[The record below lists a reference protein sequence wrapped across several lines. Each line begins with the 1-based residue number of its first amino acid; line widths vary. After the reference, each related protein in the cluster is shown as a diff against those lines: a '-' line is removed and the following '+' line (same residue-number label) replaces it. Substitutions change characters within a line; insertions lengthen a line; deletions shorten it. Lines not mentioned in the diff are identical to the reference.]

1 VKVQPSSLDELAPAA
16 KTVRGVQVAAAT
28 KGPGGF
34 ASAMTRSLKAE
45 AATEAK
51 ATPDATATPD
61 AKVTPG
67 SKATETR
74 SAVPNAKRVAGL
86 EGSGVPEPIKL
97 RKGEAMTQVEG
108 RAYAE
113 VTEGK
118 RDGMFINTTN
128 NVRRGQA
135 FVLVFKNDTEYH
147 IYGTGKDRVVVSMR
161 RRDDATPAATP
172 TGTTPVVST
181 T

>member
-61 AKVTPG
+61 AK
-67 SKATETR
+67 ATETR

-113 VTEGK
+113 VTQGT

-147 IYGTGKDRVVVSMR
+147 IYGTGKDRVVVSLR

>member
-1 VKVQPSSLDELAPAA
+1 MKVHPSSLDELTPAA

-28 KGPGGF
+28 NESGGF
-34 ASAMTRSLKAE
+34 ARAMTRSLKAE
-45 AATEAK
+45 AATEPKTATAAK
-51 ATPDATATPD
+51 AAPD
-61 AKVTPG
+61 
-67 SKATETR
+67 SKATETK

-86 EGSGVPEPIKL
+86 EGSGVPEPITL
-97 RKGEAMTQVEG
+97 PKGEAMTQVEG

-147 IYGTGKDRVVVSMR
+147 IYGNGKDRVVVAMR
-161 RRDDATPAATP
+161 RKEDATPAATP
-172 TGTTPVVST
+172 TGTTPVVSVS
-181 T
+181 

>member
-1 VKVQPSSLDELAPAA
+1 VKVHPSSLDELAPAA

-28 KGPGGF
+28 KESRF
-34 ASAMTRSLKAE
+34 ASAMTRSLKAG

-61 AKVTPG
+61 A
-67 SKATETR
+67 KATETR

-147 IYGTGKDRVVVSMR
+147 IYGTGKDRVVVSLR

>member
-28 KGPGGF
+28 RESGGF
-34 ASAMTRSLKAE
+34 ARAMTRSLKAE

-51 ATPDATATPD
+51 ATPDTKATPD
-61 AKVTPG
+61 P
-67 SKATETR
+67 KATETR

-97 RKGEAMTQVEG
+97 RKGESMTQVEG

-118 RDGMFINTTN
+118 RDGMFVNTTN

-147 IYGTGKDRVVVSMR
+147 IYGTGKDRVVVSLR
-161 RRDDATPAATP
+161 RKDETPPAPTPA
-172 TGTTPVVST
+172 GSTPVVST
-181 T
+181 S

>member
-1 VKVQPSSLDELAPAA
+1 VKVHPSSLDELAPAA

-28 KGPGGF
+28 QESGGF

-51 ATPDATATPD
+51 ATPD
-61 AKVTPG
+61 